1 MGSTAM
7 ASRRKLGGINE
18 QAMLARAH
26 APDASGV
33 VAWSSSSRIKGCVES
48 ACERMVQTGLS
59 HAENARRRRAV
70 VVGVMGM
77 VLRGAFLIGGYWE
90 VVGAAAQLPE
100 EPILPE
106 QEMNLSAY

>member
-18 QAMLARAH
+18 QAMLARAQ
-26 APDASGV
+26 APDAPGG

-59 HAENARRRRAV
+59 LVKYASRRRAA
-70 VVGVMGM
+70 VVGVMVM
-77 VLRGAFLIGGYWE
+77 VL
-90 VVGAAAQLPE
+90 
-100 EPILPE
+100 
-106 QEMNLSAY
+106 